1 MNTSTDIALEA
12 GHAREIVHGYS
23 LALEHLKD
31 LAIVALRAGRTEA
44 AKAHVEAHDFFIAR
58 LNEME
63 NAIELEGEDPLVDVE
78 RIDPNADVPHDVEP
92 GEAHEEQ
99 HEKVH
104 PVPVRPLAPG
114 HFIGGFHND

>member
-1 MNTSTDIALEA
+1 MNTSTNIAFEA
-12 GHAREIVHGYS
+12 GWARENVHGYS

-63 NAIELEGEDPLVDVE
+63 SAIELEGEDPLVDVE
-78 RIDPNADVPHDVEP
+78 RIDPDADVLHDVEP
-92 GEAHEEQ
+92 GEEHEE
-99 HEKVH
+99 HEKVQ

-114 HFIGGFHND
+114 HFIGSFHND